1 MFGEDFSLIVLEAL
15 LIAILL
21 ILLLIIIDGLNTKKL
36 NKKYI
41 ENFRMFY
48 DENKNVKATLESLKT
63 LYKPK
68 SDEIKLIN
76 KALFYLN
83 HSILMDYK
91 TALSYIEKK
100 YDSKEVK
107 EFHKSIL
114 SEQKEATILRIE
126 QKENT
131 Q

>member
-1 MFGEDFSLIVLEAL
+1 MFGDNISLIIIQTLL
-15 LIAILL
+15 LIMLAVL
-21 ILLLIIIDGLNTKKL
+21 IIIIIDGLNTKKL
-36 NKKYI
+36 TKKYI
-41 ENFRMFY
+41 DNFKNFY
-48 DENKNVKATLESLKT
+48 GETKNVKTTLESLKT

-68 SDEIKLIN
+68 SDETKLID

-83 HSILMDYK
+83 HSILRDYK

-107 EFHKSIL
+107 AFHATIL
-114 SEQKEATILRIE
+114 AEQKEATILRIE
-126 QKENT
+126 QKENK

>member
-1 MFGEDFSLIVLEAL
+1 MFGDSISLTILQAL

-21 ILLLIIIDGLNTKKL
+21 VLILILLDGINTKKL
-36 NKKYI
+36 TKKYI
-41 ENFRMFY
+41 ENFNKFY
-48 DENKNVKATLESLKT
+48 GENKNVKTTLEQLKP

-68 SDEIKLIN
+68 SDEGKMID

-83 HSILMDYK
+83 HSILRDYA
-91 TALSYIEKK
+91 TALSFIEKK

-107 EFHKSIL
+107 ALHKSVL
-114 SEQKEATILRIE
+114 AEQKEATILRIE
-126 QKENT
+126 QKENK